1 MEAAPES
8 TIGNRELLEKNL
20 FFGMCRPGDKISLSR
35 IKTSIIILRVSLGE
49 NFRNG
54 REAIPFCVQAS
65 VIMTTFRG
73 MNLGIANSQAAGLD
87 LASYN
92 VWSSAHCI
100 QPD

>member
-1 MEAAPES
+1 
-8 TIGNRELLEKNL
+8 
-20 FFGMCRPGDKISLSR
+20 
-35 IKTSIIILRVSLGE
+35 LGE